1 MVTHWQIY
9 ILILIL
15 RVVAIIGE
23 GNSIQFDKQCNWRRF
38 QDPDICLA
46 HPVVRD
52 ISLIDWLIYII
63 VQHYS
68 SRMYM
73 WKTFWIDILSTD
85 ANEKHDIIFQYQP

>member
-23 GNSIQFDKQCNWRRF
+23 GNSRF

-52 ISLIDWLIYII
+52 ISLLDWLIYRI

-85 ANEKHDIIFQYQP
+85 PNEKHDIIFQYQP